1 MTTPKVFRLII
12 PVGCIDEAVAFYG
25 AFLGQEGKRVWSN
38 RHYFYCGDVVIT
50 CLEPGS
56 ENGDFRP
63 PTDPRII
70 YFAVDNLES
79 MQGKLQEI
87 GTGRLCSA
95 IEMQP
100 WGERS
105 FYAEDPSGNR
115 LCFVQE
121 STIDTGGKPEK

>member
-12 PVGCIDEAVAFYG
+12 PVDSIDEAVAFYR
-25 AFLGQEGKRVWSN
+25 AFLGQDGERVWSN
-38 RHYFYCGDVVIT
+38 RHYFHCGDVMIT

-56 ENGDFRP
+56 EYGNFRS

-79 MQGKLQEI
+79 MQGKLQEA
-87 GTGRLCSA
+87 GTGRLCSV
-95 IEMQP
+95 IETQP

-105 FYAEDPSGNR
+105 FYAEDPFGNQ
-115 LCFVQE
+115 LCFVHE
-121 STIDTGGKPEK
+121 STVYTGGKHEK